1 MLLPKK
7 LKHRK
12 QHRGRKTGYATRGSK
27 ITFGSYALKATTSG
41 WLSSRQIESARKA
54 ITRYL
59 QRGGKVWIRIFPDKP
74 VTAKSPET
82 PMGSGKG
89 ALDHFVAVI
98 KPGRILFE
106 MDGVTTE
113 IAKEAFRL
121 AGHKLSVRTKFI
133 RREDQNV

>member
-12 QHRGRKTGYATRGSK
+12 QHRGRRAGYATRGAQ
-27 ITFGSYALKATTSG
+27 IAFGSFALKATTRG

-54 ITRYL
+54 ITRYI

-74 VTAKSPET
+74 VTMSSPET

-106 MDGVTTE
+106 MDGVSEE
-113 IAKEAFRL
+113 IAREAFRL

-133 RREDQNV
+133 SREEQNV

>member
-12 QHRGRKTGYATRGSK
+12 QHRGKRGGNAQRGNQLS
-27 ITFGSYALKATTSG
+27 FGKFGVKAQSRG
-41 WLSSRQIESARKA
+41 WVSSRQIEAGRRA
-54 ITRYL
+54 ITRYI

-74 VTAKSPET
+74 VTKASPET

-98 KPGRILFE
+98 RPGRIIFE
-106 MDGVTTE
+106 LDGVSQE
-113 IAKEAFRL
+113 IASEALRL
-121 AGHKLSVRTKFI
+121 AAQKLSVRTKI
-133 RREDQNV
+133 IIKEEI

>member
-1 MLLPKK
+1 MLLPAK

-12 QHRGRKTGYATRGSK
+12 QHRGKRGGNATRGFDLA
-27 ITFGSYALKATTSG
+27 FGRYGLKALESG
-41 WLSSRQIESARKA
+41 WISSRQIEAARRA
-54 ITRYL
+54 ITHAI

-74 VTAKSPET
+74 VTASSPET

-106 MDGVTTE
+106 MDGVTRE
-113 IAKEAFRL
+113 LAEEALRL
-121 AGHKLSVRTKFI
+121 AAMKLSVRTRFVD
-133 RREDQNV
+133 REDMQ